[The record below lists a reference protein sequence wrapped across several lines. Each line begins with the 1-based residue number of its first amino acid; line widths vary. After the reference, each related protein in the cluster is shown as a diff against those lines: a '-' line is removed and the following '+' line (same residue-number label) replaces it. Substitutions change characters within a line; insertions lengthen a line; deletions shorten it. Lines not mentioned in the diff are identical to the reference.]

1 MGNIKLL
8 DCTLRDG
15 AYITNGEFGEYA
27 IRGIIE
33 KMQRAGT
40 DIIECGWLK
49 NSPHKAGTSFYHVP
63 KDLERYL
70 VQKDSRLTYTVMID
84 WDRYDLSLLPE
95 CDGKSVD
102 AVRVVFPCGKYREG
116 IEVGL
121 KIKEKGYKIYFQ
133 AANTMDYS
141 YGDLIGLAEA
151 VNAAKPDGLSIV
163 DTFGAMYP
171 EDLKRITEILHKST
185 DMNISLGFHS
195 HNNQQLSFALIMDFA
210 DMLGKSGRDIIIDAS
225 LCGMGRGAGNAP
237 TELAV
242 SFLNRKCGCSYD
254 MDAVMDAVDI
264 YMEYF
269 KENYSWGYSTP
280 YFIAGMYG
288 CHVNNIAYLLDNHRT
303 KAKDMRNII
312 GSLPDADRR
321 KYDYDLLEKKYFE
334 NQSLYADDSEAVKK
348 LAEEFSGREILLAAP
363 GKSAL
368 DERDKV
374 LSYISERRP
383 VVIGVNAILDG
394 YDYDYVFFTNAARYE
409 YAKNAKGESFGKF
422 KKILL
427 SNVKSVPDADEVV
440 IGFNRVVKRGWKHF
454 DNAAVCCFR
463 MLDMLGVKSV
473 AVAGFDGFKTKYN
486 ESYADPFLP
495 TLNPDNKWAELN
507 EEIKD
512 IFADFRRHAVSC
524 KDIPFITPSIFDV

>member
-15 AYITNGEFGEYA
+15 AYITESEFGEHA
-27 IRGIIE
+27 IKGIID
-33 KMQRAGT
+33 KLQKAGT

-49 NSPHKAGTSFYHVP
+49 NAPHKAGTTFYHVP
-63 KDLERYL
+63 QDLERYL
-70 VQKDSRLTYTVMID
+70 IKKDGRLTYTVMID
-84 WDRYDLSLLPE
+84 WDRYDLPLLPE

-116 IEVGL
+116 VEVGL

-141 YGDLIGLAEA
+141 DGDLAGLAEA
-151 VNAAKPDGLSIV
+151 VNKAKPVGLSIV

-171 EDLKRITEILHKST
+171 EDLKRITEILHKHT
-185 DMNISLGFHS
+185 DKDISLGFHS
-195 HNNQQLSFALIMDFA
+195 HNNQQLSFALTMDFVN
-210 DMLGKSGRDIIIDAS
+210 MLRESGRDIIIDSS

-242 SFLNRKCGCSYD
+242 SFLNRKCGCGYN
-254 MDAVMDAVDI
+254 MDAVMDAIDI
-264 YMEYF
+264 YMGYF

-312 GSLPDADRR
+312 GSLAPADRR

-334 NQSLYADDSEAVKK
+334 NQSFYADDAEAVKR
-348 LAEEFSGREILLAAP
+348 LAEEFSGREVFISAP
-363 GKSAL
+363 GKSSL

-374 LSYISERRP
+374 LSYIYEHGSA
-383 VVIGVNAILDG
+383 VIGVNAILDG

-409 YAKNAKGESFGKF
+409 YAKNARGEAFGRF
-422 KKILL
+422 RKILL
-427 SNVKSVPDADEVV
+427 STVKSVPDEDEMI

-463 MLDMLGVKSV
+463 TLDMLGVKKA
-473 AVAGFDGFKTKYN
+473 AVAGFDGFKTKYS

-495 TLNPDNKWAELN
+495 TLNPDNKWDELN
-507 EEIKD
+507 EEIKE
-512 IFADFRRHAVSC
+512 IFADFRRHAVNC
-524 KDIPFITPSIFDV
+524 KDITFVTESIFDV